1 MRSIGW
7 FLVGGLLAANVACA
21 QQVSSPAST
30 SAVSQAPAS
39 QIGPP
44 AHPATED
51 QVREYLSLIRADKLA
66 HETLDSSLR
75 AMQTTS
81 APYYPAAMWADM
93 RAEFQ
98 KMDVAAIYVQV
109 YQRYMSQSD
118 MQAVIDFYRSPAG
131 HSLLEAQ
138 PLAIRDAQA
147 IVRQKATQTAQA
159 IVAKYKDQIEAAK
172 KQYDSHPSQPAVDS
186 GSTPHK

>member
-1 MRSIGW
+1 MKTIGW
-7 FLVGGLLAANVACA
+7 MIAGAFLAANMACA
-21 QQVSSPAST
+21 QHVSSPAGA
-30 SAVSQAPAS
+30 SAVSQAQAS

-98 KMDVAAIYVQV
+98 KLDVTAVYVQV

-131 HSLLEAQ
+131 HRLLEAQ
-138 PLAIRDAQA
+138 PFAIRDAQT
-147 IVRQKATQTAQA
+147 IVHQKATEMAQA
-159 IVAKYKDQIEAAK
+159 VVAKYKDQIEAAK
-172 KQYDSHPSQPAVDS
+172 KQYDSHPSQPATDS
-186 GSTPHK
+186 GSTPH